1 MKQRVLIVNKFYY
14 RRGGDCVCTLN
25 LEELLHRQGHETAVF
40 AMQYPENLPSGWSR
54 YWPAEVDFGGGAG
67 AKVKALKRTL
77 GMGDVKSK
85 FQALLR
91 DFKPD
96 VVHLNNIHS
105 YLSPV
110 LAVMARKAGAK
121 VVWTLHDY
129 KLLCPSY
136 SCLDPRGEVCE
147 RCFQGKLP
155 VLTQRCMK
163 GSLAASAVA
172 LLEAIRWSRRGVEK
186 SVDMFVCPSEFM
198 SGKMRQGGWDADKL
212 TTLCN
217 FIAPEMID
225 AYRNA
230 PASETRDDYYC
241 YVGRLSKEKGVE
253 TLMATAS
260 KLPYK
265 LKVAGGGPLSD
276 ELKAKYAS
284 CGNIEFL
291 GHLNGGQVRELLG
304 NARFSVIPS
313 EWYENNPLGVIESLC
328 AGTPVVGAE
337 IGGIPELVEGGNGVT
352 FESGNSESLAN
363 AIRRQWSAVPDHGA
377 IQAQALKRFSPE
389 AHYALLMS
397 IYGE

>member
-25 LEELLHRQGHETAVF
+25 LEELLKRQGHETAVF
-40 AMQYPENLPSGWSR
+40 AMKYPENLPNRWSE
-54 YWPAEVDFGGGAG
+54 YWPEEVDFGGGAG

-91 DFKPD
+91 DFRPD

-110 LAVMARKAGAK
+110 LATLARKAGAK

-136 SCLDPRGEVCE
+136 SCLDPRGKVCE
-147 RCFQGKLP
+147 RCFTGKLP

-172 LLEAIRWSRRGVEK
+172 WIEAMWWHRGGVEK
-186 SVDMFVCPSEFM
+186 NVDMFVCPSEFM
-198 SGKMRQGGWDADKL
+198 RRKMMQGGWNEKKL

-217 FIAPEMID
+217 FVAPEMID
-225 AYRNA
+225 TYRSIKA
-230 PASETRDDYYC
+230 DGERGEYYC

-253 TLMATAS
+253 TLLATAAA
-260 KLPYK
+260 LPYK
-265 LKVAGGGPLSD
+265 LKVAGGGPLAE
-276 ELKAKYAS
+276 ELKVKYDG
-284 CGNIEFL
+284 CGSIEFL
-291 GHLNGGQVRELLG
+291 GHLNGEEVRTLLSG
-304 NARFSVIPS
+304 ARFSVMPS

-328 AGTPVVGAE
+328 AGTPVVGAN
-337 IGGIPELVEGGNGVT
+337 IGGIPELVTDGRGET
-352 FESGNSESLAN
+352 FESGNSRSLAE
-363 AIRRQWSAVPDHGA
+363 AIKRQWEAKPDHGV
-377 IQAQALKRFSPE
+377 IQKEALGEYSPE
-389 AHYALLMS
+389 AHYRRLMS
-397 IYGE
+397 IYGA